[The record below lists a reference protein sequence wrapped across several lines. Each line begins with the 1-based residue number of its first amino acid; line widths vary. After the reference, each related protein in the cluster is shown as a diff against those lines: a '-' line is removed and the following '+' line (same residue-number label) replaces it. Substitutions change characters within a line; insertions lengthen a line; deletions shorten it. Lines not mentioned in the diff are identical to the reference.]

1 MSRFMPR
8 KTAYG
13 RECYRRA
20 KGYYVFINSAERYRQ
35 RYFEKQ
41 DMFNEVLPYAII
53 FGVTKKFAKKMEKMG
68 VEPKQTDWYVG
79 PHPFAIGIFAGN
91 IQDFS
96 SSLSSA
102 MATVP
107 SSSGGFSG
115 GSAGGGFGGGGGG
128 SW

>member
-1 MSRFMPR
+1 MRVKSLKKGALCPLFASSRSNQSLAILSF
-8 KTAYG
+8 
-13 RECYRRA
+13 
-20 KGYYVFINSAERYRQ
+20 
-35 RYFEKQ
+35 
-41 DMFNEVLPYAII
+41 II